1 MDLSVIIMAGGL
13 GKRMQSSIPKVLH
26 MLVHK
31 PMLVHVIENAKRLN
45 PKKIYII
52 VGKYKNVIESTLRT
66 YVNMKDIEFVLQP
79 EALGTGHAIQCAL
92 PKLEPNQNVLILS
105 GDVPLLTSQT
115 MQSMITDSPVSLL
128 AADIDEPTGYGRI
141 VQEDGKFTKIVEEK
155 DATEEE
161 KKIQTINAGVYCFR
175 SEMLTT
181 HLPKIN
187 NENAQNEYYLTDIF
201 EILNSMD
208 VDMRVVLLPSSKAME
223 MTGVNTKEQLEEL
236 EQKLSYSL

>member
-128 AADIDEPTGYGRI
+128 AADIDNPTGYGRI
-141 VQEDGKFTKIVEEK
+141 VQENGKFTKIVEEK
-155 DATEEE
+155 DASEEE
-161 KKIQTINAGVYCFR
+161 KKIHTINAGVYCFQ
-175 SEMLTT
+175 SEMLTA

-187 NENAQNEYYLTDIF
+187 NENTQNEYYLTDIF